1 MILYTV
7 GYEGRSIGEFVELLK
22 SHGVEH
28 LVDIRDA
35 PISRKPGFAKAALSA
50 ALAAVSIRYS
60 HVRALG
66 CPKPIRARQKAS
78 PDWSGYTRDFKRYLA
93 GQGDAL
99 AELRATAEKAPACLM
114 CYEADFN
121 RCHRLFVAEAITR
134 PGDEI
139 RHLPMLSPGS

>member
-7 GYEGRSIGEFVELLK
+7 GYEGLSIDVFLELLK

-35 PISRKPGFAKAALSA
+35 PISRKRGFSKP
-50 ALAAVSIRYS
+50 ALADAAATASIRYS

-66 CPKPIRARQKAS
+66 CPKPIRARNKAV
-78 PDWSGYTRDFKRYLA
+78 PDWPRYTRDFKLYLA

-99 AELRATAEKAPACLM
+99 TDLRTTAAKSPSCLM
-114 CYEADFN
+114 CYEADVSQ
-121 RCHRLFVAEAITR
+121 CHRLYVAEAIAR

-139 RHLPMLSPGS
+139 RHLPLLSPGR